1 MNVDESDNLGRDQFA
16 SRITVKFEA
25 AKKRA
30 RLEAEAQKSWLA
42 VVGYNRVR
50 SETLITVAFLPLKPH
65 PGGLSRREGKF
76 THPP

>member
-16 SRITVKFEA
+16 SCITVKFEA

-50 SETLITVAFLPLKPH
+50 SET
-65 PGGLSRREGKF
+65 
-76 THPP
+76 

>member
-16 SRITVKFEA
+16 SCITVKFEA

-50 SETLITVAFLPLKPH
+50 SENPDYCGISASQNLIL
-65 PGGLSRREGKF
+65 EGYRDERAN
-76 THPP
+76 